1 MGLLGEKKQTCLLL
15 NVGTMQDYARGKC
28 SMYSRYY
35 SDQNPLLLP
44 FCVQVALVANEA
56 SVVFCSVA
64 RYTG

>member
-44 FCVQVALVANEA
+44 LVH
-56 SVVFCSVA
+56 
-64 RYTG
+64 R